1 MPDKIRV
8 VIVDDEELA
17 RERIASLLSRE
28 SGIEI
33 VGAAGD
39 GRSAVKLIEER
50 RPHLVF
56 LDVQM
61 PEMNGFDVL
70 RNLSVPTPPSVIF
83 VTAHDRFAVR
93 AFEVHA
99 VDYLLKPFDRER
111 FSAALNRAIAGMEA
125 RKNPGPQLNSLL
137 AALKTAKP
145 LDRLLVKC
153 DGRVLVIKTADLD
166 WIEAADNYV
175 NLHLA
180 NETRLMRE
188 TMNSLESK
196 LSPETFLRIS
206 RSIIVNLERIK
217 ELQPMFHGEYVVV
230 LKNGTKLTL
239 TRNYRDKL
247 DRLMGGA

>member
-1 MPDKIRV
+1 
-8 VIVDDEELA
+8 
-17 RERIASLLSRE
+17 
-28 SGIEI
+28 
-33 VGAAGD
+33 
-39 GRSAVKLIEER
+39 
-50 RPHLVF
+50 
-56 LDVQM
+56 
-61 PEMNGFDVL
+61 
-70 RNLSVPTPPSVIF
+70 
-83 VTAHDRFAVR
+83 
-93 AFEVHA
+93 
-99 VDYLLKPFDRER
+99 
-111 FSAALNRAIAGMEA
+111 
-125 RKNPGPQLNSLL
+125 
-137 AALKTAKP
+137 
-145 LDRLLVKC
+145 VKC